1 MRIRCKATTRHNDQ
15 CRRLAVPGK
24 EVCFY
29 HGGAPG
35 SGRPIEHALY
45 SESIP
50 QEWREQYERL
60 KSDPEYLSLRGEIAL
75 ARVYLERF
83 LAKCEGTPF
92 TTEMRNHVID
102 HLDHI
107 SRLKER
113 EAKRLYQE
121 SVVREL
127 LGKQVEAEAA
137 ILRRVLSGHLDSD
150 TADRV
155 ASEFADLVAEEA
167 GVGASVSA

>member
-1 MRIRCKATTRHNDQ
+1 MSQCQAKTRRGAQ
-15 CRRLAVPGK
+15 CRQRAVRGK
-24 EVCFY
+24 RVCYY

-35 SGRPIEHALY
+35 SGRPTEHALY

-60 KSDPEYLSLRGEIAL
+60 KSDPDYLSLREEIAL
-75 ARVYLERF
+75 ARTNLERF

-92 TTEMRNHVID
+92 TTEMRSHVID

-107 SRLKER
+107 GRLNER
-113 EAKRLYQE
+113 EAKRLYRE
-121 SVVREL
+121 SVVKEL
-127 LGKQVEAEAA
+127 LGKQVDAEAA
-137 ILRRVLSGHLDSD
+137 ILRRVLSEHLDSD

-155 ASEFADLVAEEA
+155 ASQFADLVTEEA
-167 GVGASVSA
+167 GVGTGVSM